1 MEIGFENSALETR
14 QRRTERTQYKMQ
26 IPENYGYVVLAIA
39 AMGIPNVVAVV
50 RVIKARS
57 KYGVKYPNLYA
68 PEVLFYITFN
78 LGKGGEF
85 CHVALMCL
93 CGIQSLSLCLSFPF
107 VALRIIY
114 IIISIIII
122 ICCCCCCC
130 CCCFPE

>member
-68 PEVLFYITFN
+68 PEVLFYILLLST
-78 LGKGGEF
+78 GKGGEF
-85 CHVALMCL
+85 CHHVALMCL
-93 CGIQSLSLCLSFPF
+93 CGIQSLSLSLFPVRRF
-107 VALRIIY
+107 AHHLY
-114 IIISIIII
+114 HHQYHHHHLLLLLLLLLL
-122 ICCCCCCC
+122 
-130 CCCFPE
+130 FP

>member
-1 MEIGFENSALETR
+1 MLLSFDDDDDDLLMSLRVSLMEIGFENSALETR

-68 PEVLFYITFN
+68 PEVL
-78 LGKGGEF
+78 
-85 CHVALMCL
+85 
-93 CGIQSLSLCLSFPF
+93 
-107 VALRIIY
+107 
-114 IIISIIII
+114 
-122 ICCCCCCC
+122 
-130 CCCFPE
+130 

>member
-1 MEIGFENSALETR
+1 MSLRVSLMEIGFENSALETS

-68 PEVLFYITFN
+68 PEVLFYT
-78 LGKGGEF
+78 LLVTGKGGEF
-85 CHVALMCL
+85 CHHVALMCL
-93 CGIQSLSLCLSFPF
+93 CGIQSLSNQDGGFVLLHILLLC
-107 VALRIIY
+107 RY
-114 IIISIIII
+114 
-122 ICCCCCCC
+122 CCYC

>member
-1 MEIGFENSALETR
+1 
-14 QRRTERTQYKMQ
+14 MQ

-93 CGIQSLSLCLSFPF
+93 CGIQSLSLSLFPVRRF
-107 VALRIIY
+107 AHHLY
-114 IIISIIII
+114 HHQYHHHLLLLL
-122 ICCCCCCC
+122 
-130 CCCFPE
+130 FP

>member
-68 PEVLFYITFN
+68 PEVLYLHILLVAWGKAANFVIT
-78 LGKGGEF
+78 L
-85 CHVALMCL
+85 
-93 CGIQSLSLCLSFPF
+93 P
-107 VALRIIY
+107 
-114 IIISIIII
+114 
-122 ICCCCCCC
+122 
-130 CCCFPE
+130 